1 MLNVLRKRG
10 NLKKIMWGLAILIIP
25 AFVLWGSGSS
35 IRSSG
40 LPKYAGE
47 IFGKKISF
55 RQYEASFQAA
65 RHEAL
70 LIYGEDFNKV
80 AKFLNLEKE
89 AWQRLILL
97 YQAKKERIKVSDEEV
112 IDFIQKLPFFQKE
125 GRFSQEKYKVFLDY
139 AFRTSPRDFE
149 EQIRETLKIDQL
161 KNKFISKVKLSDEET
176 EKVYK
181 NENEKAKVFYVFL
194 DPQKFTEGIHP
205 SYEQLED
212 YYQGR
217 MAEFKEP
224 AQVNVEYIV
233 LYFDRDRP
241 KIDISEEE
249 IQSYYQEHPEQFSVK
264 DKTDEENIES
274 LEEVRTQIKERL
286 TQEKAKVVLEDRI
299 WQISDDITEDPL
311 SFEETAKKNHLEVN
325 RTGFFGPQQFIPEIG
340 LCYEFL
346 NAAFSL
352 EIGQV
357 SNAIET
363 PKGYFIIRIKE
374 KKEACIPPLEEV
386 KGEVEKALIKQKS
399 WQLAKNKGEE
409 LLSQIKKFVEEKKIN
424 FSKAAEKLSLA
435 VKETERFTR
444 SNYIAGI
451 GQSPEFSQ
459 AAFALKPGGIS
470 DLIIVPNGYC
480 ILSLKN
486 IIPVDQE
493 EFAREK
499 EEFSKKLLARKKEI
513 FYQIWLVKLKRD
525 ANLVNNIEKLRKK
538 QPAP

>member
-40 LPKYAGE
+40 FPKYAGE
-47 IFGKKISF
+47 IFGKKVSF

-70 LIYGEDFNKV
+70 LIYGDDFNKV

-97 YQAKKERIKVSDEEV
+97 YQVKKERIKVSDEEV

-161 KNKFISKVKLSDEET
+161 KNKFISKVKLNDEET

-224 AQVNVEYIV
+224 AQVNVEYIA

-311 SFEETAKKNHLEVN
+311 SFEETANKNQLEVN
-325 RTGFFGPQQFIPEIG
+325 QTGFFGPQQFIPKIG

-352 EIGQV
+352 RVGQV

-363 PKGYFIIRIKE
+363 PKGYFIIKIKE
-374 KKEACIPPLEEV
+374 KKEAYIPPLEEV
-386 KGEVEKALIKQKS
+386 KKEVEKALIKQKS

-444 SNYIAGI
+444 SGYIAGI

-459 AAFALKPGGIS
+459 AAFALKPGEIS

-513 FYQIWLVKLKRD
+513 FYQIWLAKLEGD
-525 ANLVNNIEKLRKK
+525 ANLVNNIEKLIKK
-538 QPAP
+538 EPVP

>member
-47 IFGKKISF
+47 IFGKRISF

-65 RHEAL
+65 RREAL

-112 IDFIQKLPFFQKE
+112 INFIQKLPFFQKE
-125 GRFSQEKYKVFLDY
+125 GRFSQERYNVFLDY
-139 AFRTSPRDFE
+139 AFRISPRDFE

-224 AQVNVEYIV
+224 AQVNVEYIA

-249 IQSYYQEHPEQFSVK
+249 IQSYYQEHPEQFPVK

-286 TQEKAKVVLEDRI
+286 TQEKVKVVLEDRI

-363 PKGYFIIRIKE
+363 PKGYFIIKMKE
-374 KKEACIPPLEEV
+374 KKETYIPPLEEV
-386 KGEVEKALIKQKS
+386 KEKVEKALIKQKS
-399 WQLAKNKGEE
+399 WQLANNKGEE

-459 AAFALKPGGIS
+459 AAFALKPGEIS

-499 EEFSKKLLARKKEI
+499 EEFSKKLLARKKET
-513 FYQIWLVKLKRD
+513 FYQIWLAKLKRD

-538 QPAP
+538 QSAP